1 MRNKKQSKLG
11 ELLKFD
17 QYVLAHGSAP
27 GDSAM
32 NMIQLRL
39 FEDNSR
45 FQCLVGVDEVGR
57 GCLAGPVMAAAVCYD
72 LDNFTDFQR
81 EVLSPL
87 DDSKKLAEKRRQ
99 SLSSII
105 RSNSEFAIGHVSNLD
120 IDRYNILNASM
131 MAMEKAVIRLV
142 LQLERRGID
151 KSKIIVLVDGKN
163 PLPELDKNLKLK
175 QIPVTRGDSVSASIA
190 SASIVA
196 KVTRDRLMAR
206 YNRNF
211 PAYFWTKNKGYP
223 SKSHVEALLAVGP
236 SPLHRS
242 TFNWQPH
249 REARA

>member
-17 QYVLAHGSAP
+17 RYVLAHGSAP

-39 FEDNSR
+39 FEDNNR

-72 LDNFTDFQR
+72 LDNFTDFQL

-175 QIPVTRGDSVSASIA
+175 H
-190 SASIVA
+190 
-196 KVTRDRLMAR
+196 L
-206 YNRNF
+206 
-211 PAYFWTKNKGYP
+211 
-223 SKSHVEALLAVGP
+223 
-236 SPLHRS
+236 
-242 TFNWQPH
+242 
-249 REARA
+249 